1 MNTQGL
7 AGYPPS
13 PYIVNLIEL
22 QNTINNASGLTP
34 LNVVSNAVT
43 NIQKMVDFDQKR
55 IYTNII
61 SKYDTTP
68 IQITDDIN
76 LSNAN
81 LYIDGTEVT
90 AFGGGGSGTF
100 ISTTGGNGI
109 FVTSTT
115 NVSSI
120 VIGFQVGGRTVFSF
134 DAQGRALYYD
144 PSGTGNRFW
153 VSSAT
158 LVADK
163 VQLGGAGLGAA
174 YGKFM
179 MSQDTLGTG
188 TWAYVSTLTQGGAAQ
203 ASISSTGFYTIAN
216 TVVGGGMD
224 LRRNWYLGSTA
235 FPGTADLASSNDVT
249 VIGGGLRVK
258 QGSATVGA
266 ALVIADALGN
276 IGFSNGTVTTSSFVV
291 GDQIASM
298 GTSVQV
304 VGPDQSIRFT
314 NGGAESARMIAGG
327 NLGLGTTTPVATLD
341 VNGTSILRGSVTL
354 PNGSPAS
361 NYVLTATDI
370 AGSAIWKQPQTL
382 FDSNGTSWTVNQTTS
397 TIQGFILGN
406 EKVRIST
413 GSAFFTDR
421 IDTPGLV
428 VAGGF
433 SSRSPLQFFVGGG
446 ASEVARVLDNGN
458 FGIGLSNPIYKLQ
471 VAGSQS
477 NTGNLFL
484 GGNLLVG
491 GSATA
496 ATFVGNGAAITNIA
510 TSNVGSGS
518 NQLDVF
524 QAQTRAD
531 ILTTQIGISTLSTA
545 TFSTLAY
552 YNIQGGT
559 AFYSTLSSYLTI
571 TSNALSSQIGPGAA
585 AQISSFST
593 ALGIGIAAQYSTL
606 SSAILNNFAQF
617 STLSSQSREYAS
629 TIAFTTA
636 STLDMA
642 YLSTIRSK
650 LAIGRG
656 PYAIP
661 APIAA
666 LEVSGNV
673 LLDRDTKL
681 WISSGGGIAVGMKV
695 GQDLSGAIEANGL
708 IYSQSLRGFR
718 APFGFGVGASTTAVL
733 NAGGYTTGIGWRL
746 AVQGD
751 VDISG
756 NFYQNGLLFNGGSG
770 TPDYNWSRN
779 GSNIF
784 YTTGNVGI
792 GVISPSY
799 PLDVAG
805 KIRCFGIDI
814 IPGPGPTISTSQGS
828 YVSPWAY
835 QLSNIYYNLGGVGIG
850 TGVSSVLS
858 GIALDVSGAVRQRY
872 GPVFL
877 ATSTSV
883 GIPFGFPTQAA
894 LDVNG
899 SFHAAS
905 AIIDG
910 NSLFRSTVSTH
921 TLAVIGEGTF
931 GGTVTGPAFVLPS
944 DRRLKTNI
952 HQISTPDQIVSS
964 LCGVRFDWIHSHKPD
979 LGFIAQDVQHI
990 LPEAVYMKQPDTL
1003 HIAYD
1008 RIIPVLV
1015 EALKHLTERVSHLEK
1030 EIRELK
1036 KQGST

>member
-61 SKYDTTP
+61 SKYDQTP
-68 IQITDDIN
+68 IQVTDDLN

-90 AFGGGGSGTF
+90 AFGGGGGSGTF

-115 NVSSI
+115 SVSSI

-134 DAQGRALYYD
+134 DAQGRALYFD

-158 LVADK
+158 LVADR
-163 VQLGGAGLGAA
+163 VQIGGSGLGAA
-174 YGKFM
+174 YGKFL
-179 MSQDTLGTG
+179 MSQDALGTG
-188 TWAYVSTLTQGGAAQ
+188 TWSYVSTLTDGGTAQ
-203 ASISSTGFYTIAN
+203 VTISSTGFYTIAN
-216 TVVGGGMD
+216 SVVGGGMD
-224 LRRNWYLGSTA
+224 LRRNWYLGSNA

-258 QGSATVGA
+258 QGSATIGA
-266 ALVIADALGN
+266 NLVIADALGN
-276 IGFSNGTVTTSSFVV
+276 IGFSNGTITTSSFVV
-291 GDQIASM
+291 GDQIAS
-298 GTSVQV
+298 GTTSVQAV
-304 VGPDQSIRFT
+304 SGDNSIRFT
-314 NGGAESARMIAGG
+314 DDGIESARFLANG
-327 NLGLGTTTPVATLD
+327 NFGLGTTTPTAKLD
-341 VNGTSILRGSVTL
+341 VAGTSILRGTLTL

-361 NYVLTATDI
+361 NYILTATDI
-370 AGSAIWKQPQTL
+370 AGTTTWKQPLTL
-382 FDSNGTSWTVNQTTS
+382 FDSNGTSWNVNQATS
-397 TIQGFILGN
+397 SIQGFIVGN

-413 GSAFFTDR
+413 GSAFFRDR
-421 IDTPGLV
+421 IDTLGLV

-433 SSRSPLQFFVGGG
+433 SSRSPLQFYVGGG
-446 ASEVARVLDNGN
+446 ATEVIRVLDNGN
-458 FGIGLSNPIYKLQ
+458 VGIGLSNPTYKLQ

-477 NTGNLFL
+477 NS
-484 GGNLLVG
+484 GNLLVG
-491 GSATA
+491 GNLTA
-496 ATFVGNGAAITNIA
+496 VNLSGNGAAITNIA

-518 NQLDVF
+518 NQLDTF
-524 QAQTRAD
+524 QAQTRVD
-531 ILTTQIGISTLSTA
+531 ITATQIGISTLSTA
-545 TFSTLAY
+545 TFSTIAY
-552 YNIQGGT
+552 YNLQGGT
-559 AFYSTLSSYLTI
+559 AFYSTLSSYLTT

-593 ALGIGIAAQYSTL
+593 ALGIGLAAQYSTL
-606 SSAILNNFAQF
+606 SSAIVNNFAQF
-617 STLSSQSREYAS
+617 STLSSQSREYSS

-661 APIAA
+661 APLAA

-673 LLDRDTKL
+673 LLDKNAKL
-681 WISSGGGIAVGMKV
+681 WISSGGGIAIGMKV

-708 IYSQSLRGFR
+708 VFSQSLRGFR

-733 NAGGYTTGIGWRL
+733 NAGGYTTGVGWRL

-751 VDISG
+751 IDISG

-779 GSNIF
+779 GSNVF

-805 KIRCFGIDI
+805 KIRCFGVDI
-814 IPGPGPTISTSQGS
+814 INGPNTNVSTGQGS
-828 YVSPWAY
+828 YVSPWSY

-850 TGVSSVLS
+850 TGISSVQS
-858 GIALDVSGAVRQRY
+858 GIALDISGSVRQRY

-894 LDVNG
+894 LDISG
-899 SFHAAS
+899 TLHATS
-905 AIIDG
+905 ATIDG
-910 NSLFRSTVSTH
+910 NSLFRSTLSSY
-921 TLAVIGEGTF
+921 TLAVFAGGSF
-931 GGTVTGPAFVLPS
+931 GGTVTGPAFVTPS

-952 HQISTPDQIVSS
+952 TQISTAESIISS
-964 LCGVRFDWIHSHKPD
+964 LSGVRFNWIHSGKAD
-979 LGFIAQDVQHI
+979 FGFIAQEVQGV
-990 LPEAVYMKQPDTL
+990 LPEAVYTKHPDTL

-1008 RIIPVLV
+1008 RILPVLV
-1015 EALKHLTERVSHLEK
+1015 EAVKDLTLRVSTLEK

-1036 KQGST
+1036 KQGSS

>member
-61 SKYDTTP
+61 SKYDQTP
-68 IQITDDIN
+68 IQVTDDIN

-115 NVSSI
+115 NVSSV

-158 LVADK
+158 LVADR
-163 VQLGGAGLGAA
+163 VQIGGSGLNAA
-174 YGKFM
+174 PGKFL

-188 TWAYVSTLTQGGAAQ
+188 TWAYVSTLTQGNSAKAT
-203 ASISSTGFYTIAN
+203 ISSTGFYTIAG

-224 LRRNWYLGSTA
+224 LRRNWYLGCNAFSGTGDLST
-235 FPGTADLASSNDVT
+235 SNDVT
-249 VIGGGLRVK
+249 VVGGGLRVK

-266 ALVIADALGN
+266 NLVIADALGN
-276 IGFSNGTVTTSSFVV
+276 IGFSNGTIGTSSFVI
-291 GDQIASM
+291 GDQIASL

-304 VGPDQSIRFT
+304 VGADKSIRFA
-314 NGGAESARMIAGG
+314 NGGTETARINASG
-327 NLGLGTTTPVATLD
+327 NLGLGTTTPTATLD
-341 VNGTSILRGSVTL
+341 VVGTTLLEGSFTLSNGTPDLD
-354 PNGSPAS
+354 
-361 NYVLTATDI
+361 YVLTAVNTTGL
-370 AGSAIWKQPQTL
+370 ASWKQPLRL
-382 FDSNGTSWTVNQTTS
+382 FDSNGDSWQVSQS
-397 TIQGFILGN
+397 LSSIQGFVTGV

-413 GSAFFTDR
+413 GSAYFADR
-421 IDTPGLV
+421 IDTQGLV

-433 SSRSPLQFFVGGG
+433 SSRSPLRFFVGAGG
-446 ASEVARVLDNGN
+446 SEVSRFLDNGN
-458 FGIGLSNPIYKLQ
+458 YGIGLTNPIYRLQ

-477 NTGNLFL
+477 NTGDLFL
-484 GGNLLVG
+484 GGNL
-491 GSATA
+491 TA
-496 ATFVGNGAAITNIA
+496 VNLIGNGAAITNIA

-518 NQLDVF
+518 NRLDTF
-524 QAQTRAD
+524 QAETRANFV
-531 ILTTQIGISTLSTA
+531 TTQIAISTLSTA
-545 TFSTLAY
+545 TFSTIAY
-552 YNIQGGT
+552 YNLQGGT
-559 AFYSTLSSYLTI
+559 AFFSTMSSYLTT

-593 ALGIGIAAQYSTL
+593 ALGIGLAAQFSTL
-606 SSAILNNFAQF
+606 SSAIVNNYIQF

-629 TIAFTTA
+629 TVAFTTA

-661 APIAA
+661 APLAA

-673 LLDRDTKL
+673 LLDKNAKL
-681 WISSGGGIAVGMKV
+681 WISSGGGIAVGLKV

-708 IYSQSLRGFR
+708 IYSQSLRGFK
-718 APFGFGVGASTTAVL
+718 APFGFGVGTSTTTVL
-733 NAGGYTTGIGWRL
+733 NAGGYTPGVGWRL

-751 VDISG
+751 IDISG

-784 YTTGNVGI
+784 YATGNVGI

-814 IPGPGPTISTSQGS
+814 IPGPGPTVSTGQGS
-828 YVSPWAY
+828 YVSPWMY

-850 TGVSSVLS
+850 TGISSVQS

-894 LDVNG
+894 LDISG
-899 SFHAAS
+899 SFHATTLTV
-905 AIIDG
+905 DG
-910 NSLFRSTVSTH
+910 NSLFRSTLSTY
-921 TLAVIGEGTF
+921 TLVAAGEGFF

-944 DRRLKTNI
+944 DRRLKKDITR
-952 HQISTPDQIVSS
+952 ISTPEQIISS
-964 LCGVRFDWIHSHKPD
+964 LSGVRFNWIHSGKSD
-979 LGFIAQDVQHI
+979 LGFIAQEVQTI
-990 LPEAVYMKQPDTL
+990 LPEAVYTRNADTL

-1008 RIIPVLV
+1008 RILPVLV
-1015 EALKHLTERVSHLEK
+1015 EAVKDLTTRVSSLEK
-1030 EIRELK
+1030 EIQELK
-1036 KQGST
+1036 KQS

>member
-61 SKYDTTP
+61 SKYDQTP
-68 IQITDDIN
+68 IQVTDDLN

-81 LYIDGTEVT
+81 LFINGTEVT
-90 AFGGGGSGTF
+90 GFGGGGGSGTF

-120 VIGFQVGGRTVFSF
+120 VIGFQVGGRTVFSL
-134 DAQGRALYYD
+134 DAQGRALYFD

-153 VSSAT
+153 ISSAT
-158 LVADK
+158 LVADR
-163 VQLGGAGLGAA
+163 VQFGGSGLNAA
-174 YGKFM
+174 PGKFL

-188 TWAYVSTLTQGGAAQ
+188 TWAYVSTLTQDNTTKAI
-203 ASISSTGFYTIAN
+203 ISTTGFYTIGG

-224 LRRNWYLGSTA
+224 VRRNWYLGSNA
-235 FPGTADLASSNDVT
+235 FPGTGDLATSNDVT

-258 QGSATVGA
+258 QGSVAVGA
-266 ALVIADALGN
+266 SLVVADALGN
-276 IGFSNGTVTTSSFVV
+276 IGFSNGTVATSSFVI
-291 GDQIASM
+291 GDQINSL

-304 VGPDQSIRFT
+304 FGVDQQIRFA
-314 NGGAESARMIAGG
+314 NGGAESARFIPGG
-327 NLGLGTTTPVATLD
+327 NLGLGTTTPATRLD
-341 VNGTSILRGSVTL
+341 VNGGTTLRGSVII
-354 PNGSPAS
+354 PSGSPDS
-361 NYVLTATDI
+361 NYVFTAADAT
-370 AGSAIWKQPQTL
+370 GSGIWKQPLTL
-382 FDSNGTSWTVNQTTS
+382 FDSNGDTWTINQGLAA
-397 TIQGFILGN
+397 IQGFVASN

-413 GSAFFTDR
+413 GSAFFADR
-421 IDTPGLV
+421 IDTLGLV
-428 VAGGF
+428 IASGF

-446 ASEVARVLDNGN
+446 TTEVGRFQDNGN
-458 FGIGLSNPIYKLQ
+458 FGVGVPNPTYRLQ

-484 GGNLLVG
+484 GGNL
-491 GSATA
+491 TA
-496 ATFVGNGAAITNIA
+496 VNLTGNGAAITNIT

-518 NQLDVF
+518 NRLDTF
-524 QAQTRAD
+524 QTQTRAD

-545 TFSTLAY
+545 TFSTIAY
-552 YNIQGGT
+552 YNLQGGT
-559 AFYSTLSSYLTI
+559 AFFSTMSSYLTT

-593 ALGIGIAAQYSTL
+593 SLGLGLAAQYSTL
-606 SSAILNNFAQF
+606 SSAIVNNYAQF
-617 STLSSQSREYAS
+617 STISSQSQEYAS
-629 TIAFTTA
+629 TIAFGTA

-642 YLSTIRSK
+642 ILSTIRSK

-661 APIAA
+661 APLAA

-673 LLDRDTKL
+673 LLDRNARL
-681 WISSGGGIAVGMKV
+681 WISSGGGIGVGIKV
-695 GQDLSGAIEANGL
+695 GQDLSGAVEANGV

-718 APFGFGVGASTTAVL
+718 APFGFGVGASTTTVL
-733 NAGGYTTGIGWRL
+733 NAGGYTPGVGWRL

-751 VDISG
+751 IDISG
-756 NFYQNGLLFNGGSG
+756 NFYQNGLLFSGGSG

-779 GSNIF
+779 GSNLF
-784 YTTGNVGI
+784 YATGNVGI

-805 KIRCFGIDI
+805 KIRCFGIDLI
-814 IPGPGPTISTSQGS
+814 NGPGPNVSSTQGS
-828 YVSPWAY
+828 YVSPWSY
-835 QLSNIYYNLGGVGIG
+835 QLSNIYYNLGGVAIG
-850 TGVSSVLS
+850 LSSVS
-858 GIALDVSGAVRQRY
+858 TSVALDVSGLVR
-872 GPVFL
+872 
-877 ATSTSV
+877 ATSLAIQGN
-883 GIPFGFPTQAA
+883 GIFQ
-894 LDVNG
+894 
-899 SFHAAS
+899 
-905 AIIDG
+905 
-910 NSLFRSTVSTH
+910 STLSSY
-921 TLAVIGEGTF
+921 TLAVFAGGSF
-931 GGTVTGPAFVLPS
+931 GGTVTGPAFVTPS

-952 HQISTPDQIVSS
+952 SPISSPEQIVSS
-964 LCGVRFDWIHSHKPD
+964 LSGVRFEWIHSGKSD
-979 LGFIAQDVQHI
+979 IGFIAQDVQSA
-990 LPEAVYMKQPDTL
+990 LPEAVSKEHTETL

-1008 RIIPVLV
+1008 RIVPVLV
-1015 EALKHLTERVSHLEK
+1015 EAIKDLTARVSRLEK
-1030 EIRELK
+1030 EISQLK
-1036 KQGST
+1036 KQGSS